1 MATALRLEFSSDEK
15 TRLTRHHTRNAE
27 AYQLYLKGRYFWN
40 KRTREGMKQG
50 LESFEQAIRL
60 DPDYADAY
68 VGLADCYS
76 VLSQVGEFSP
86 NEAMPKAK
94 AATLNALRIDD
105 ELAEAH
111 ASLAMIDEL
120 YDWNWE
126 GAENEF
132 RRAIDLNPNYA
143 TAHHWYAM
151 YLSALGRRDEAL
163 AEIKVLLDCGTVMY
177 GLVSAYIQ
185 M

>member
-1 MATALRLEFSSDEK
+1 
-15 TRLTRHHTRNAE
+15 
-27 AYQLYLKGRYFWN
+27 
-40 KRTREGMKQG
+40 
-50 LESFEQAIRL
+50 
-60 DPDYADAY
+60 
-68 VGLADCYS
+68 
-76 VLSQVGEFSP
+76 
-86 NEAMPKAK
+86 
-94 AATLNALRIDD
+94 
-105 ELAEAH
+105 
-111 ASLAMIDEL
+111 MIDEL